1 MNHTANGPPNNP
13 GRGLEVEGTTGVVG
27 VHALRAELSVLG
39 LVTDEGTG
47 DDHFFASHEDNFL
60 ASKEFLGDDGAQTTM
75 EMVAA
80 INNNRF
86 FKHHDHF
93 SSKDWIQLNAVSGI
107 PERDHHMSTCQGG
120 HQHVYRR
127 RSVATQ
133 HHPKVSV
140 DGAALIVE
148 PGDSRG

>member
-80 INNNRF
+80 INNNSCF
-86 FKHHDHF
+86 
-93 SSKDWIQLNAVSGI
+93 
-107 PERDHHMSTCQGG
+107 
-120 HQHVYRR
+120 
-127 RSVATQ
+127 
-133 HHPKVSV
+133 VSV
-140 DGAALIVE
+140 IRDG
-148 PGDSRG
+148 